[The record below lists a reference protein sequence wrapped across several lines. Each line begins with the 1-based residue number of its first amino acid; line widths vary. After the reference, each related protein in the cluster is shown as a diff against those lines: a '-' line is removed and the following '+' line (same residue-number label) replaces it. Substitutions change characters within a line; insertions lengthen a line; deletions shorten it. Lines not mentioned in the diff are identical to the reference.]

1 MNYIQDNIIQY
12 IENIRKSNPQQ
23 YKELMKLQEKF
34 TEEQMQHKLNSL
46 SNKEKLRSKLS
57 ELSSKRNTKHKD
69 AFTEVKKEEFLKK
82 EKEREEALKEKKR
95 LQNRRKRQNRKERE
109 RNNKKNKEVESEFL
123 ELKEKNVSNE

>member
-1 MNYIQDNIIQY
+1 MWVQQLDNLSR
-12 IENIRKSNPQQ
+12 IEVFP
-23 YKELMKLQEKF
+23 LQLINKI
-34 TEEQMQHKLNSL
+34 KPLNSL